1 VNHEA
6 KEEFELVDLNSIIL
20 AELFLRTTPS
30 SVNGIYLWEPKI
42 TRYRTPNTYSIMI
55 IEEFNFYSY
64 LNFFPFSL
72 FFNIHHLFSFLKI
85 QSVTFAFMIDA
96 STVDRIMDSAD
107 IVEVVQ
113 EFVSLKRRG
122 VNYLGNCPFHNEKT
136 PSFTVSP
143 AKQIYKCFGC
153 GKGGGSVNFIME
165 HEHLTYVDSLRYLAK
180 KFNVEII
187 EKEESPE
194 DVEQRNRRESLM
206 IVSGFA
212 QEYFS
217 NYLMNENEGR
227 TIGLSYFRERG
238 FREDI
243 IQKFQ
248 LGYCPDSK
256 DKFTQAA
263 QKQGYQMEFLEET
276 GLTIKRDDWIRDR
289 FSGRVIFPFHSLAGR
304 VSAFGGRILK
314 TDPKAA
320 KYLNSPESEIYHKSK
335 VLYGIYF
342 AKNSISKNDKC
353 FLVEGYTDVL
363 SMHQSGIE
371 NVVASSGTSLTTDQ
385 IRLIKRFTSNITIIY
400 DGDQAGIKAS
410 LRGIDMVLEEGV
422 NVKVVPLPD
431 GEDPDSFARS
441 MSSSELLEYIAQN
454 ETDFIQFKTKLLL
467 NSTTNDPVA
476 KARLITDVV
485 KSIAVI
491 PDNII
496 RSVYIKECS
505 HMLEVA
511 EDILYTEVR
520 KIKFKL
526 TEEQIVKEKREANR
540 AAAAQRQ
547 APVQKELVKNPCEI
561 EENALLRILLRYF
574 NNDLFKV
581 VDDDSEEERMVKVGE
596 YVLAELDA
604 DNLSSVDPIIQKVFE
619 EFKLHQFQDNFNPE
633 RFFIQHHDSDISS
646 IVSGLMVDKH
656 IESNIWRKKGAFVE
670 DEDEILFV
678 IVPKLIEEYKMR
690 HVKLMITELMNK
702 IGLLKDST
710 DFDKVMEYQMVI
722 TNLKKVEKE
731 LSGKL
736 GKRAI
741 TS

>member
-1 VNHEA
+1 MNHEA

>member
-1 VNHEA
+1 
-6 KEEFELVDLNSIIL
+6 
-20 AELFLRTTPS
+20 
-30 SVNGIYLWEPKI
+30 
-42 TRYRTPNTYSIMI
+42 
-55 IEEFNFYSY
+55 
-64 LNFFPFSL
+64 
-72 FFNIHHLFSFLKI
+72 
-85 QSVTFAFMIDA
+85 
-96 STVDRIMDSAD
+96 
-107 IVEVVQ
+107 
-113 EFVSLKRRG
+113 
-122 VNYLGNCPFHNEKT
+122 
-136 PSFTVSP
+136 
-143 AKQIYKCFGC
+143 
-153 GKGGGSVNFIME
+153 
-165 HEHLTYVDSLRYLAK
+165 
-180 KFNVEII
+180 
-187 EKEESPE
+187 
-194 DVEQRNRRESLM
+194 
-206 IVSGFA
+206 
-212 QEYFS
+212 
-217 NYLMNENEGR
+217 MNENEGR